1 MLTTKEKTKLLF
13 VHDNVVHLRQ
23 GIDLLRSISDVQFV
37 ATIPPVFANCAGVH
51 IRHIIDQF
59 NCFFDG
65 VQCGRID
72 YDRRARNR
80 DIEQNRELAI
90 KSLEQVIIQMEKIN
104 DDSNKSFVEVKMDGG
119 DADDEHTWSPSSVSR
134 ELQFLSSHTIHH
146 YSLVAAIL
154 GNIGCD
160 LPAGFGVSP
169 STLIYQ
175 RKRRAQAR

>member
-1 MLTTKEKTKLLF
+1 MLTTKEKTELLF

-80 DIEQNRELAI
+80 DIEQIRELAI

-104 DDSNKSFVEVKMDGG
+104 DDSCRAWRRHVRCRERIRMDTATDRARHLPHRNVQGSPAHGRPPERADGCAVE
-119 DADDEHTWSPSSVSR
+119 T
-134 ELQFLSSHTIHH
+134 T
-146 YSLVAAIL
+146 
-154 GNIGCD
+154 
-160 LPAGFGVSP
+160 
-169 STLIYQ
+169 
-175 RKRRAQAR
+175 